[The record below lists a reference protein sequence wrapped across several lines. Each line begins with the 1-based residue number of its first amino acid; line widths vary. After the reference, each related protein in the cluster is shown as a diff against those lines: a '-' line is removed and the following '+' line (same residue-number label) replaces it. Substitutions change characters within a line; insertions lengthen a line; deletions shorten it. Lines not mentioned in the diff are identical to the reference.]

1 MPGAKKKV
9 IGISEDDACADLFKV
24 ARGHRLYGCLG
35 ADRHEAWSI
44 NDAVG
49 SVELAETRTGVLI
62 GFNEF
67 VVYGRVHIF
76 CILT

>member
-1 MPGAKKKV
+1 MPRTQKEV

-24 ARGHRLYGCLG
+24 TRGHSLYGCLG
-35 ADRHEAWSI
+35 ADRHKAGSI